1 MQIEEFA
8 LVTKEGLILRIY
20 VQPGASR
27 SELTG
32 LRREEIGGKEIER
45 LRVKLRARAVEG
57 AANQALI
64 EFLAALCLCPKS
76 SITLTSGQANRAKTI
91 LIAGAGPELK
101 EKLKKA
107 LGNCPQ

>member
-8 LVTKEGLILRIY
+8 LVAKEGLVLKVY

-32 LRREEIGGKEIER
+32 LRLEELGGKQIER

-64 EFLAALCLCPKS
+64 EFLAACLACPKS
-76 SITLTSGQANRAKTI
+76 SISLTSGQTNRAKSLFI
-91 LIAGAGPELK
+91 EGDGAHLR
-101 EKLKKA
+101 EKLIQA
-107 LGNCPQ
+107 LGPQNQ